1 MIGEKLKKIKIE
13 YNRYGGKIYG
23 I

>member
-1 MIGEKLKKIKIE
+1 MIREKLKKIKIE